1 MNERFE
7 TGQPASQPEIIAQF
21 AQVHE
26 ACERFALSFPAAE
39 VVQPQGE
46 KWSPADHVRHLAK
59 STFRVAKALRLP
71 KPLLLALFG
80 ASGGSSRSLPALREV
95 YLEKLRA
102 GGQAGRFAPSQ
113 QEVTGDPETYR
124 REVLGRWRKAMT
136 AVHTNTHSWGE
147 DRRWTIPGPG
157 GDVSDL
163 GGMSEL
169 VEEGRGGWRFR
180 AGDAADLAAKLEAIL
195 ADPARLGALAPP
207 AEPPP
212 TFEAHLDAVEARY
225 RNLG

>member
-7 TGQPASQPEIIAQF
+7 AGQPASQPEIIAQF

-26 ACERFALSFPAAE
+26 ACERFALSLPAAE
-39 VVQPQGE
+39 FVQPQGE

-59 STFRVAKALRLP
+59 STFPVAKALRLP

-136 AVHTNTHSWGE
+136 AVHTNTHSWSE
-147 DRRWTIPGPG
+147 QALDRYRLPHPLLGRLTVREMLLFTLYHSVHHFNL
-157 GDVSDL
+157 VSTR
-163 GGMSEL
+163 
-169 VEEGRGGWRFR
+169 VEER
-180 AGDAADLAAKLEAIL
+180 EMS
-195 ADPARLGALAPP
+195 GA
-207 AEPPP
+207 
-212 TFEAHLDAVEARY
+212 
-225 RNLG
+225 